1 MVMTMTEPLKEKI
14 ISKMKI
20 DLDERYKV
28 LILCG
33 KAGCGK
39 SSLKD
44 HLLSTYENIFHNVI
58 TCTTRPKREG
68 EENGIDYYFITEDEF
83 KKQKQKLI
91 ESCSFND
98 WYYGTPFTSLERDK
112 INLLVLNPAG
122 IQKVKNNLSIDSKV
136 IYLEVDDK
144 ERLIRQL
151 NREKNPNV
159 DEIVRRYTTDKN
171 DFQNINEI
179 CDCTLKNNNISEQF
193 YNKMFLANLALDW
206 DDFKVT
212 EDLEILKQ
220 FFYYNFGQ

>member
-14 ISKMKI
+14 ISKIKI

-44 HLLSTYENIFHNVI
+44 QLLSTYENIFHNVI

-83 KKQKQKLI
+83 KKQKLI
-91 ESCSFND
+91 ESCSFNN
-98 WYYGTPFTSLERDK
+98 WYYGTPLTSLEKDK
-112 INLLVLNPAG
+112 INLLVLNPTG
-122 IQKVKNNLSIDSKV
+122 IQKVKNNLNIDSKV

-151 NREKNPNV
+151 NREKDPNV

-171 DFQNINEI
+171 DFQNINEFY
-179 CDCTLKNNNISEQF
+179 DCVLNNNNTSEQF
-193 YNKMFLANLALDW
+193 YNKMFLANLAIDW

-212 EDLEILKQ
+212 EDLEVLKQ